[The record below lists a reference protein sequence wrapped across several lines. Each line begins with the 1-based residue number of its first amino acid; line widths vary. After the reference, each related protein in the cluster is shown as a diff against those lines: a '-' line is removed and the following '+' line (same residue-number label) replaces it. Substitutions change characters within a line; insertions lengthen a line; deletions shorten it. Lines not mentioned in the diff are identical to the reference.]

1 MTRTSRARGLIGVYG
16 LLAGLMLCSV
26 AVAQDVDSDF
36 AEAVS
41 LFHERSYPAAIR
53 QLEAVTAASPDNE
66 AAWYYLGVARFRTGE
81 LEDALKALQQAQQLR
96 PGRPGISLYI
106 GQIYEQL
113 GGFDE
118 AVRAYQ
124 DELRHRQFKNLA
136 EVYNALGRVYYL
148 AGRYFDAIEATTEA
162 LDHNPDYVEA
172 LFYRGLAHHQ
182 EEDYEKALRD
192 FVRAE
197 EILDEWNTLSRRLD
211 RLIEREAQGSLSPE
225 VQRQKQQVQEDLA
238 QKYERAAEFAQE
250 LVMRPALYLAMGE
263 SADANREWA
272 RARNS
277 YRKALDQ
284 NRGGNPADPLPH
296 VMIGLAS
303 FHEAEHTFYEGGVLY
318 TAIADVDEA
327 IRNIDEAIKLDETF
341 PPAHNALG
349 DIFSFQAAIYISDPE
364 RKIVSHSYEDAIAR
378 YDDAIAADPQYVDAY
393 HGRAQAHLASGDADA
408 AIADLTAALEMA
420 PRRADLYAALAEAY
434 MLNED
439 YDRAIN
445 ASQLA
450 LGLDPDN
457 AQAHNAAGLA
467 YYYQGELGRA
477 SEEFTA
483 AIAADPTL
491 HQSYT
496 NLGNTFFQMG
506 SWHRARTQ
514 YELALERIP
523 ELAIANT
530 AFQRSYL
537 YYLIARTYHYT
548 GQYDREVTT
557 LNKALGLDAA
567 YLEALTQLA
576 AAYGELGQYQAAEQA
591 LRTALGV
598 SPGAEEDAAIYLQ
611 MGRLYEREGKP
622 YEAITAYGAAVAA
635 QSDNVEA
642 REALKRLTSS

>member
-1 MTRTSRARGLIGVYG
+1 
-16 LLAGLMLCSV
+16 
-26 AVAQDVDSDF
+26 
-36 AEAVS
+36 
-41 LFHERSYPAAIR
+41 
-53 QLEAVTAASPDNE
+53 
-66 AAWYYLGVARFRTGE
+66 
-81 LEDALKALQQAQQLR
+81 
-96 PGRPGISLYI
+96 
-106 GQIYEQL
+106 
-113 GGFDE
+113 
-118 AVRAYQ
+118 
-124 DELRHRQFKNLA
+124 
-136 EVYNALGRVYYL
+136 
-148 AGRYFDAIEATTEA
+148 
-162 LDHNPDYVEA
+162 
-172 LFYRGLAHHQ
+172 
-182 EEDYEKALRD
+182 
-192 FVRAE
+192 
-197 EILDEWNTLSRRLD
+197 
-211 RLIEREAQGSLSPE
+211 
-225 VQRQKQQVQEDLA
+225 
-238 QKYERAAEFAQE
+238 
-250 LVMRPALYLAMGE
+250 
-263 SADANREWA
+263 
-272 RARNS
+272 
-277 YRKALDQ
+277 
-284 NRGGNPADPLPH
+284 

-303 FHEAEHTFYEGGVLY
+303 FHEAEDTFYQDGVLY

-327 IRNIDEAIKLDETF
+327 IRSIDEALKLDETF

-349 DIFSFQAAIYISDPE
+349 DIFAFQAATYISNPE
-364 RKIVSHSYEDAIAR
+364 RNIVSHSYEDAIAR
-378 YDDAIAADPQYVDAY
+378 YDDAIAADPEYVDAY
-393 HGRAQAHLASGDADA
+393 QGRAQAYLADGDADA
-408 AIADLTAALEMA
+408 AIADLTTALEMA
-420 PRRADLYAALAEAY
+420 PRRADVYAALAEAY

-450 LGLDPDN
+450 LGLDPEN

-483 AIAADPTL
+483 AIAGDPTL

-506 SWHRARTQ
+506 SWHRSRVQ
-514 YELALERIP
+514 YEQALERIP

-548 GQYDREVTT
+548 GQYDREVTA
-557 LNKALGLDAA
+557 LNRALGLDAA

-576 AAYGELGQYQAAEQA
+576 AAYGELGEYQAAEQA

-635 QSDNVEA
+635 QGDNVEA